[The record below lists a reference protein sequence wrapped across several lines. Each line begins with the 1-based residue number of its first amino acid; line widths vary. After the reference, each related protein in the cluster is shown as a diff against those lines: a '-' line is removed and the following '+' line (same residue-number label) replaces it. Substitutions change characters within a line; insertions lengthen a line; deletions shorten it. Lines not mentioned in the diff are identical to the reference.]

1 MKVRLRGCPA
11 PARPLP
17 GSACCLGSGGQSS
30 PLPACS
36 VLPSR
41 GAGRAV
47 TKTKFLLA
55 STQHGGANGRRSRGQ
70 TQAGRGGEWW
80 AQVVTGGPAGKGT
93 LTETSGPLT
102 VFVIAQAQGWTCA
115 WRGRLARG
123 EQPLGWGCRAH
134 TVAFTFPLSEKE
146 AMEGGGRWPGGG
158 GLSYVCGACCSRGA
172 GDGLPGSRAGR
183 HKQTASGVGVGTP
196 VQGQWLRRW

>member
-1 MKVRLRGCPA
+1 M
-11 PARPLP
+11 
-17 GSACCLGSGGQSS
+17 
-30 PLPACS
+30 
-36 VLPSR
+36 
-41 GAGRAV
+41 

-102 VFVIAQAQGWTCA
+102 VFVTAQAQGWTCA

-134 TVAFTFPLSEKE
+134 TVAFTFPLSEKA
-146 AMEGGGRWPGGG
+146 AMAGGGRWPGGG
-158 GLSYVCGACCSRGA
+158 GLSYVCGLAAAA
-172 GDGLPGSRAGR
+172 GLGTGSRAPGLDATSR
-183 HKQTASGVGVGTP
+183 QPPAWVWGHLFKGSGCGGGEGSLAGDLFLRGCDGIGLCVDVGCETERG
-196 VQGQWLRRW
+196 GM